1 MNNKYLNNEMNNSY
15 IFIDLSNIYIGFYNY
30 IMYNNKK
37 YNICNPKMDYNMLFS
52 ILEKDKKVEKRILV
66 GSKNKKMEKI
76 KTLKKIDYELFLLE
90 RVNNKE
96 NGVDDLLHEKIINT
110 LLLESP
116 GYIIIA
122 TGDGKKGDYTNNSF
136 YNICIEALKL
146 GWYVT
151 IVSWKKQISKRYTLG
166 EELYSLL
173 KDFNIK
179 DKFNILYLDNYVEN
193 LIL

>member
-1 MNNKYLNNEMNNSY
+1 MNNKHLNNEMNNSY

-90 RVNNKE
+90 RINNKE
-96 NGVDDLLHEKIINT
+96 NGVDDFLHEKITNT

-122 TGDGKKGDYTNNSF
+122 TGDGKKGDYTDNSF
-136 YNICIEALKL
+136 YNICIEALTL

-151 IVSWKKQISKRYTLG
+151 IVSWKRQISKRYTLG

-179 DKFNILYLDNYVEN
+179 DKFNILYLDNYVEK

>member
-66 GSKNKKMEKI
+66 GSKNNKIEKI

-90 RVNNKE
+90 RINNKE
-96 NGVDDLLHEKIINT
+96 NGVDDLLHEKITNT

-136 YNICIEALKL
+136 YNICIEALTL

-166 EELYSLL
+166 EELYDLL
-173 KDFNIK
+173 KDVNMK
-179 DKFNILYLDNYVEN
+179 DKFNILYLDNYVEK

>member
-1 MNNKYLNNEMNNSY
+1 MNNKYLNNEINNSY

-90 RVNNKE
+90 RINNKE
-96 NGVDDLLHEKIINT
+96 NGVDDLLHEKITNT
-110 LLLESP
+110 LLLERP

-136 YNICIEALKL
+136 YNICIEALTL

-151 IVSWKKQISKRYTLG
+151 IVSWKRQISKRYTLG

-173 KDFNIK
+173 KDVNIK
-179 DKFNILYLDNYVEN
+179 DKFNILYLDNYVEK

>member
-1 MNNKYLNNEMNNSY
+1 MNKYLNNEMNNSY

-37 YNICNPKMDYNMLFS
+37 YNICNPKMDYNVLFS
-52 ILEKDKKVEKRILV
+52 ILEKDKKVERRILV
-66 GSKNKKMEKI
+66 GSKNKKIENKKI
-76 KTLKKIDYELFLLE
+76 LKKKDYELFLLE
-90 RVNNKE
+90 RANNKE
-96 NGVDDLLHEKIINT
+96 NGVDDLLHEKITNT
-110 LLLESP
+110 LLSENP

-151 IVSWKKQISKRYTLG
+151 IVSWKKQISKQYTLG

>member
-1 MNNKYLNNEMNNSY
+1 MNKYLNNEMNNSY

-90 RVNNKE
+90 RINNKE
-96 NGVDDLLHEKIINT
+96 NGVDDLLHEKITNT

-122 TGDGKKGDYTNNSF
+122 TGDGKEGDYTDNSF
-136 YNICIEALKL
+136 YNICIEALTL

-151 IVSWKKQISKRYTLG
+151 IVSWKRQISKRYTLG

-173 KDFNIK
+173 KDVNIK
-179 DKFNILYLDNYVEN
+179 DKFNILYLDDYVEK

>member
-1 MNNKYLNNEMNNSY
+1 MNNKHLNNEMNNSY

-90 RVNNKE
+90 RINNKE
-96 NGVDDLLHEKIINT
+96 NGVDDFLHEKITNT

-122 TGDGKKGDYTNNSF
+122 TGDGKKGDYTDNSF
-136 YNICIEALKL
+136 YNICIEALTL

-151 IVSWKKQISKRYTLG
+151 IVSWKRQISKRYTLG

-179 DKFNILYLDNYVEN
+179 DKFNILYLDNYIEK

>member
-1 MNNKYLNNEMNNSY
+1 MNKYLNNEMNNSY

-37 YNICNPKMDYNMLFS
+37 YNICNPKMDYNVLFS
-52 ILEKDKKVEKRILV
+52 ILEKDKKVERRILV
-66 GSKNKKMEKI
+66 GSKNKKIENKKI
-76 KTLKKIDYELFLLE
+76 LKKKDYELFLLE

-96 NGVDDLLHEKIINT
+96 NGVDDLLHEKITNT
-110 LLLESP
+110 LLSENP

-151 IVSWKKQISKRYTLG
+151 IVSWKKQISKQYTLG

>member
-1 MNNKYLNNEMNNSY
+1 MNNKHLNNEMNNSY

-90 RVNNKE
+90 RINNKE
-96 NGVDDLLHEKIINT
+96 NGVDDFLHEKITNT

-122 TGDGKKGDYTNNSF
+122 TGDGKKGDYTDNSF
-136 YNICIEALKL
+136 YNICIEALTL

-151 IVSWKKQISKRYTLG
+151 VVSWKRQISKRYTLG

-179 DKFNILYLDNYVEN
+179 DKFNILYLDNYVEK

>member
-1 MNNKYLNNEMNNSY
+1 MDNNFLTPEINDSY
-15 IFIDLSNIYIGFYNY
+15 IFVDLSNIYIGFYNY

-52 ILEKDKKVEKRILV
+52 ILEKDKKAEKRILV
-66 GSKNKKMEKI
+66 GSKDKKMEKI
-76 KTLKKIDYELFLLE
+76 KIFKKTNYELFLLE
-90 RVNNKE
+90 RINKKE
-96 NGVDDLLHEKIINT
+96 NGVDDFLHEKITNT
-110 LLLESP
+110 LLSEKP

-136 YNICIEALKL
+136 YNICIDALNM

-151 IVSWKKQISKRYTLG
+151 IVSWKKQISKKYILG
-166 EELYSLL
+166 EELNSLL
-173 KDFNIK
+173 RDSSIK
-179 DKFNILYLDNYVEN
+179 NKFNILYLDNYIEI

>member
-96 NGVDDLLHEKIINT
+96 NGVDDLLHEKITNT

-136 YNICIEALKL
+136 YNICIQALKL

>member
-1 MNNKYLNNEMNNSY
+1 MNKYLNNEMNNSY

-37 YNICNPKMDYNMLFS
+37 YNICNPKMDYNVLFS
-52 ILEKDKKVEKRILV
+52 ILEKDKKVERRILV
-66 GSKNKKMEKI
+66 GSKNKKIENKKI
-76 KTLKKIDYELFLLE
+76 LKKKDYELFLLE

-96 NGVDDLLHEKIINT
+96 NGVDDLLHEKITNT
-110 LLLESP
+110 LLLENP

-151 IVSWKKQISKRYTLG
+151 IVSWKKQISKQYTLG

>member
-1 MNNKYLNNEMNNSY
+1 MNNFLNNEMNNSY

-52 ILEKDKKVEKRILV
+52 ILEKDKKVERRILV
-66 GSKNKKMEKI
+66 GSKNKKIENKKI
-76 KTLKKIDYELFLLE
+76 LKKKDYELFLLE
-90 RVNNKE
+90 RINNKE
-96 NGVDDLLHEKIINT
+96 NGVDDLLHEKITNT
-110 LLLESP
+110 LLLENP

-151 IVSWKKQISKRYTLG
+151 IVSWKKQISKQYTLG